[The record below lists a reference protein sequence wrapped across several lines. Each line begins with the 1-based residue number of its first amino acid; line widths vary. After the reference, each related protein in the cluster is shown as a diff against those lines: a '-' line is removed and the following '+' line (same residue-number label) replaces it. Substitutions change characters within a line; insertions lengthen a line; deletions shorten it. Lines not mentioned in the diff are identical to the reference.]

1 MLYLRGNPAM
11 NWKGQAI
18 GGAIT
23 HMTGVVNGMVDS
35 GAQVEVLA
43 PATPPELRTPVR
55 EVPLRR
61 IFHIEP
67 WLTFAAYAEEL
78 ERASEGSDADLVYQ
92 RYEPGSLAG
101 LRIADRMGVP
111 LVVEY
116 NGSELWV
123 DRHWSEAKKPSPG
136 HQLQERIEGRTL
148 AQASLVVVVSEP
160 LREELLGRGIEA
172 DRILVNPNG
181 VDTDELAAFREG
193 EPATRRRALGLPDA
207 PTIGFIGTFG
217 FWHGVLELPEMVERV
232 AAVVPEAR
240 WALIGDGQHRE
251 DVRAELERRG
261 LLERVELPGALPRPQ
276 ALGMLAATDVVVSPH
291 VPNPDGS
298 RFFGSPTKLFEYM
311 GLAKP
316 IVASDLEQIGEV
328 IVDGE
333 SGLLHAPGDSE
344 AAAEL
349 VVTLLGDEEL
359 RARLGAGALA
369 RAEENYTWRAHARRI
384 LDAVERGSA

>member
-1 MLYLRGNPAM
+1 M
-11 NWKGQAI
+11 
-18 GGAIT
+18 
-23 HMTGVVNGMVDS
+23 
-35 GAQVEVLA
+35 
-43 PATPPELRTPVR
+43 
-55 EVPLRR
+55 
-61 IFHIEP
+61 
-67 WLTFAAYAEEL
+67 
-78 ERASEGSDADLVYQ
+78 
-92 RYEPGSLAG
+92 
-101 LRIADRMGVP
+101 
-111 LVVEY
+111 
-116 NGSELWV
+116 
-123 DRHWSEAKKPSPG
+123 
-136 HQLQERIEGRTL
+136 
-148 AQASLVVVVSEP
+148 VVVSEP

-193 EPATRRRALGLPDA
+193 EPAARRRALGLPDA

-328 IVDGE
+328 IVEGE